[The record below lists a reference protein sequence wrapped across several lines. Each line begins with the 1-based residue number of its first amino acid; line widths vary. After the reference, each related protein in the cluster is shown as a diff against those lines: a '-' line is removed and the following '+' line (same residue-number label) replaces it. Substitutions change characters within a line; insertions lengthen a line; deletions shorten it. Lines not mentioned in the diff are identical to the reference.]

1 MTDAFIA
8 LWLAAI
14 GAQITP
20 GVTDNGPALM
30 IDPCVAVDEK
40 TVREVMELEI
50 RGARMLPSSVSVRCV
65 DGAQEIQV
73 LPWISGEAESIRT
86 IQLPPVV
93 DDDDTAALQARS
105 RELALA
111 IAEFI
116 RRFDAAQS
124 PERETVKQAPLP
136 IAPPPFVPAS
146 AASTPRAK
154 QPIEEPIGR
163 WQLGLLSAFEYFSGG
178 RTLAG
183 GDLFVAS
190 RLGSWFS
197 TELRVGGRV
206 GADQPLP
213 SGRLTTRAATA
224 SGAVGFNFWSL
235 RHSVETALLVRAQGY
250 LVQFR
255 VEQLAADRAQ
265 TALLGAW
272 TLAAEP
278 RIALSLAPHF
288 LLDASAGL
296 GFPLRGIVVRMQG
309 AEKNGMSGLVVAGS
323 LGGVVWF

>member
-1 MTDAFIA
+1 MTDAFVAI
-8 LWLAAI
+8 WLAAI
-14 GAQITP
+14 GAQVTP
-20 GVTDNGPALM
+20 EVANNGPALT
-30 IDPCVAVDEK
+30 IDQCVAVDEN

-50 RGARMLPSSVSVRCV
+50 RGARMLPTSVSVRCV

-86 IQLPPVV
+86 VQLPPVV
-93 DDDDTAALQARS
+93 DADDTAALQARS

-116 RRFDAAQS
+116 RRFDAVQS
-124 PERETVKQAPLP
+124 PEGESVKQAPLP
-136 IAPPPFVPAS
+136 VAPPPFVPAS
-146 AASTPRAK
+146 APAAK
-154 QPIEEPIGR
+154 RPIDNPIGR

-206 GADQPLP
+206 GPDQPLP

-224 SGAVGFNFWSL
+224 SGAAGFNLWSL
-235 RHSVETALLVRAQGY
+235 RHSVETALLVRVQGY

-255 VEQLAADRAQ
+255 VEQLAENRAQ

-288 LLDASAGL
+288 LLDACV
-296 GFPLRGIVVRMQG
+296 GFGVPLRGIVVRMQG
-309 AEKNGMSGLVVAGS
+309 AETNGMSGLVVSGS
-323 LGGVVWF
+323 FGGVVWF

>member
-8 LWLAAI
+8 IWLAAI
-14 GAQITP
+14 GAQLTP
-20 GVTDNGPALM
+20 GVANNGPALT
-30 IDPCVAVDEK
+30 IDQCVAVDEK
-40 TVREVMELEI
+40 TVREVMDLEI
-50 RGARMLPSSVSVRCV
+50 RGARMLPTSVSVRCV

-73 LPWISGEAESIRT
+73 LPWTSGEAESIRT
-86 IQLPPVV
+86 VQLPPVV

-124 PERETVKQAPLP
+124 PEGESVKQAPLLVE
-136 IAPPPFVPAS
+136 PPPFVPAS
-146 AASTPRAK
+146 APAEKR
-154 QPIEEPIGR
+154 PIDNSIGR
-163 WQLGLLSAFEYFSGG
+163 WRLGLLSAFEYFSGG

-190 RLGSWFS
+190 CLGSWFS
-197 TELRVGGRV
+197 TDLRVGGRV

-224 SGAVGFNFWSL
+224 SGAAGFNLWSL
-235 RHSVETALLVRAQGY
+235 RHSVETALLVRVQGY

-255 VEQLAADRAQ
+255 VEQLAENRAQ

-288 LLDASAGL
+288 LLDASV
-296 GFPLRGIVVRMQG
+296 GFGVPLRGIVVRMQG
-309 AEKNGMSGLVVAGS
+309 AETNGMSGLVVSGS
-323 LGGVVWF
+323 FGGVVWF